1 MDRRELFSL
10 EEARDALNAR
20 FIGPTLSRMVAG
32 VSIDTRTIAH
42 DDLFVALPG
51 ENSDGHR
58 FLGTA
63 FEGGAVAAIVKEDY
77 WEDLD
82 RPVREIGSF
91 LIVRDPLTAL
101 QTLASWYLNRFPEL
115 MRIGITGSNG
125 KTTTKEFAAAVL
137 KRHGSTY
144 VSQGNFNSE
153 IGLPLAIFGLQR
165 EHRFGVFE
173 LATNRVGEIALEAAI
188 LKPQIAL
195 ITNIGTAHIGMFG
208 SREAIADEKSAI
220 FNNFDASSRGLVW
233 EDDPFAKRL
242 MQGKRGRFS
251 FFGPRTTDGVE
262 TLVETGAEGGLIRYR
277 GRDVRC
283 KLPGRHNLL
292 NACAA
297 ISIAQLCG
305 AGEEAVAAGI
315 EAVEASFGRSELL
328 EGEVTVYQDC
338 YNANLESLL
347 AGIEA
352 VRSLSWSRGRRIG
365 VFASM
370 KELGDEGES
379 LHREAGRQCAA
390 SGFDAWFFLG
400 QEARESLAAFEA
412 EGGEGRWYPELAAL
426 GDALLA
432 YIQPGDLLY
441 LKGSR
446 SMGLERLTER
456 VREVQKGSEVC

>member
-1 MDRRELFSL
+1 MDRGMLFSL
-10 EEARDALNAR
+10 EEARDALDAR
-20 FIGPTLSRMVAG
+20 FVGPTLSRLVAG
-32 VSIDTRTIAH
+32 ISIDTRTITH
-42 DDLFVALPG
+42 DELFIALAG

-58 FLGTA
+58 FLAKA
-63 FEGGAVAAIVKEDY
+63 FEGGAVAAIVKQDY

-82 RPVREIGSF
+82 RHVREIGSF

-101 QTLASWYLNRFPEL
+101 QALAKWYLDRFSGL

-144 VSQGNFNSE
+144 VSAGNFNSE
-153 IGLPLAIFGLQR
+153 IGLPLAIFGLR
-165 EHRFGVFE
+165 EEHRFGVFE
-173 LATNRVGEIALEAAI
+173 LATNRTGEIALEAEI
-188 LKPQIAL
+188 LKPHIAL

-220 FNNFDASSRGLVW
+220 FDYFDASSRGLVW
-233 EDDPFAKRL
+233 EDDAFAERL
-242 MQGKRGRFS
+242 IRGKRGRFS

-262 TLVETGAEGGLIRYR
+262 SLSGAGLSGGIIRYR

-283 KLPGRHNLL
+283 KLPGLHNLL

-297 ISIAQLCG
+297 ISIARLCG
-305 AGEEAVAAGI
+305 AGDDAVAAGI
-315 EAVEASFGRSELL
+315 EAVEPSFGRSELL
-328 EGEVTVYQDC
+328 EGEITVYQDC
-338 YNANLESLL
+338 YNANLESLS

-352 VRSLSWSRGRRIG
+352 VRTLAWDRGRRIG

-370 KELGDEGES
+370 KELGDESES

-390 SGFDAWFFLG
+390 SGFEAWFFLG
-400 QEARESLAAFEA
+400 DEARESLSAYAAA
-412 EGGEGRWYPELAAL
+412 GSGQRWFADLDAL
-426 GDALLA
+426 GDALIA
-432 YIQPGDLLY
+432 YLQPGDLLY

-456 VREVQKGSEVC
+456 VREVEKGREAC